1 MPQPTRK
8 YCREQAAECAAKAA
22 ATGIPEV
29 REGYLN
35 LEQGWLQLAPKGDAS
50 PAPAATAE
58 PRQGVRRD
66 RSPVRSVL

>member
-50 PAPAATAE
+50 VPLRP
-58 PRQGVRRD
+58 
-66 RSPVRSVL
+66 